1 MSKFNLHPLS
11 LALLGA
17 ITTPVFAET
26 TTEDSS
32 THQLSTIV
40 VSAAGFEQDIKNAP
54 ASITVLNQEDLK
66 IQTRKLIS
74 RCFTWCRR
82 CRC

>member
-40 VSAAGFEQDIKNAP
+40 VSAAGFEQDIKMHQLQLAWSRKKILKRKMQP
-54 ASITVLNQEDLK
+54 AL
-66 IQTRKLIS
+66 QTY
-74 RCFTWCRR
+74 
-82 CRC
+82 

>member
-32 THQLSTIV
+32 PHQLSTIV

-54 ASITVLNQEDLK
+54 ASISVITADDLK
-66 IQTRKLIS
+66 KKGLQASQMLLLKSQALM
-74 RCFTWCRR
+74 
-82 CRC
+82 